1 MTTTN
6 NEFYNLLK
14 NGTSEEEILKTLQD
28 QINAAKAA
36 LAAEAE
42 KTDKLNKARS
52 ALAAALKD
60 YCLALGLL
68 EVDDKDLDAIL
79 GFFDQLLKIYEGEL
93 NEAVLKVGGSPSL
106 KKDDTSSANP
116 KITSTLDDDMSK
128 NISKLISFVDRLG
141 F

>member
-1 MTTTN
+1 MTN

-60 YCLALGLL
+60 YCLALGGL
-68 EVDDKDLDAIL
+68 EVEDKDLDAIL
-79 GFFDQLLKIYEGEL
+79 SFFDQLLKIYEGEL
-93 NEAVLKVGGSPSL
+93 NEAVLKVGGNPSL
-106 KKDDTSSANP
+106 KTNMANP
-116 KITSTLDDDMSK
+116 KGDKITSALDDDMSK

-141 F
+141 L